1 MKKTILML
9 LSMLILFS
17 ANIHGQRCHTPKT
30 SFKVSGNCDMCKE
43 RIEKAAK
50 IEGVKNAIWN
60 QETHILTVAFVPT
73 KTTLDQIQQ
82 NIANTGYDT
91 DKFKASDRR
100 IYKNCL
106 NAANIQKN
114 KIKL

>member
-1 MKKTILML
+1 ML

-17 ANIHGQRCHTPKT
+17 VNMHAKDAITKT
-30 SFKVSGNCDMCKE
+30 SFKISGNCEMCKE

-91 DKFKASDRR
+91 PMFKSTEEN
-100 IYKNCL
+100 YK
-106 NAANIQKN
+106 
-114 KIKL
+114 KLPQCCQYSKE

>member
-17 ANIHGQRCHTPKT
+17 VNMHAKDAITKA
-30 SFKVSGNCDMCKE
+30 SIKVSGNCDMCKE

-50 IEGVKNAIWN
+50 TEGVKNAIWN

-82 NIANTGYDT
+82 NIANAGYDT
-91 DKFKASDRR
+91 DKFKASDTA
-100 IYKNCL
+100 YK
-106 NAANIQKN
+106 
-114 KIKL
+114 KLPQCCQYTKE

>member
-17 ANIHGQRCHTPKT
+17 VNMHAKDAITKT
-30 SFKVSGNCDMCKE
+30 SFKISGNCEMCKE

-82 NIANTGYDT
+82 NIANAGYDT
-91 DKFKASDRR
+91 PMFKSTEEN
-100 IYKNCL
+100 YK
-106 NAANIQKN
+106 
-114 KIKL
+114 KLPQCCQYSKE

>member
-17 ANIHGQRCHTPKT
+17 VNMHAKDAITKT
-30 SFKVSGNCDMCKE
+30 SFKISGNCEMCKE

-91 DKFKASDRR
+91 PMFKSTEEN
-100 IYKNCL
+100 YK
-106 NAANIQKN
+106 
-114 KIKL
+114 KLPQCCQYSKE

>member
-1 MKKTILML
+1 ML

-17 ANIHGQRCHTPKT
+17 VNMHAKDAITKT
-30 SFKVSGNCDMCKE
+30 SFKISGNCEMCKE

-82 NIANTGYDT
+82 NIANAGYDT
-91 DKFKASDRR
+91 PMFKSTEEN
-100 IYKNCL
+100 YK
-106 NAANIQKN
+106 
-114 KIKL
+114 KLPQCCQYTKK

>member
-17 ANIHGQRCHTPKT
+17 VNMHAKDAITKA
-30 SFKVSGNCDMCKE
+30 SIKVSGNCEMCKE

-82 NIANTGYDT
+82 NIANAGYDT
-91 DKFKASDRR
+91 PMFKSTEEN
-100 IYKNCL
+100 YK
-106 NAANIQKN
+106 
-114 KIKL
+114 KLPQCCQYTKK